1 MMREV
6 IDLTGKR
13 FGRLLVVLR
22 SSLRTS
28 SGGIKW
34 VCECDCGTAVS
45 VSGAALRRENGTR
58 SCGCLH
64 RESVARLGKSN
75 KTHGGSTT
83 PECRA
88 WHAMKVRCHNV
99 ESDAYPD
106 YGGRGIQVCDRWL
119 NSFESFLEDMGPK
132 PSPDHSIERIDN
144 NGNYEPGNC
153 RWATREEQ
161 ANNKRSNK
169 RFLVDGEMKTITQLA
184 KERNILV
191 STLARRLSRDGLS
204 IEEALAR
211 PNRR

>member
-1 MMREV
+1 
-6 IDLTGKR
+6 
-13 FGRLLVVLR
+13 
-22 SSLRTS
+22 
-28 SGGIKW
+28 
-34 VCECDCGTAVS
+34 
-45 VSGAALRRENGTR
+45 
-58 SCGCLH
+58 
-64 RESVARLGKSN
+64 
-75 KTHGGSTT
+75 
-83 PECRA
+83 
-88 WHAMKVRCHNV
+88 MKVRCHNV